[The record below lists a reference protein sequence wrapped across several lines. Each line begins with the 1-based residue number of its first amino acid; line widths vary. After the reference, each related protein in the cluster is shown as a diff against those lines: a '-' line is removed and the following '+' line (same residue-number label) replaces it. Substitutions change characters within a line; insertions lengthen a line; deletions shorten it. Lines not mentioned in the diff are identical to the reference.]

1 MVIKLINEIYKYRDE
16 AKAKILLRF
25 FKCNKGEYGY
35 GDVFLGINVPT
46 IRRIAKEYINIELA
60 EVLTLLKRK
69 EHEIRMCALLILVYK
84 FKKRGSNKKEIFDLY
99 INNTKYISNWDLVD
113 VTCPNIVGEYL
124 FDKDRFVLYSL
135 ANSNSIW
142 ERRIAIIST
151 LRFIKNN
158 EFKDTL
164 EISKLLLHDEHDL
177 IHKAVGWMLREV
189 YKRDKQIIISFLN
202 EYGSIM
208 PRVMLRYAIE
218 KMDNKLRLYYLH
230 KGKKKSKL

>member
-1 MVIKLINEIYKYRDE
+1 
-16 AKAKILLRF
+16 
-25 FKCNKGEYGY
+25 
-35 GDVFLGINVPT
+35 
-46 IRRIAKEYINIELA
+46 
-60 EVLTLLKRK
+60 
-69 EHEIRMCALLILVYK
+69 VYK